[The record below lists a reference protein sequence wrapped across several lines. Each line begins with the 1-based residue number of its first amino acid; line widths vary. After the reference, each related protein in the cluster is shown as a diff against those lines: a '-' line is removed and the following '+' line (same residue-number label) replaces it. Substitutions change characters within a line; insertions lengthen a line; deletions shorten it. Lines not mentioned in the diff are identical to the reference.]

1 MRRRTLF
8 LLITTLFRKCKF
20 QTIFVCILHS
30 QTWTA
35 EVTSTSADK
44 TEYVLTNKD
53 FDGDIQAGSEF
64 KVEFNGLASG
74 DTAPTA
80 TLTMNGGGG
89 STGGNQN
96 TQAPQTGGN
105 QNTQSPQTGGNPIT
119 PAPHIG
125 GGGMQI

>member
-1 MRRRTLF
+1 M
-8 LLITTLFRKCKF
+8 
-20 QTIFVCILHS
+20 
-30 QTWTA
+30 
-35 EVTSTSADK
+35 
-44 TEYVLTNKD
+44 LTNKD
-53 FDGDIQAGSEF
+53 FDRDIQAGSEF

-74 DTAPTA
+74 STAPTA

-105 QNTQSPQTGGNPIT
+105 QNTQAPQTGGNQNTQAPQTGGNPIT
-119 PAPHIG
+119 SAPHTG